1 MLTKTVKAVKAFQTD
16 HGLKANGGVTQDLID
31 LMAEEAMKLEK
42 PETTPG
48 FTPEPTET
56 PAP

>member
-31 LMAEEAMKLEK
+31 LMAHEALKLNS
-42 PETTPG
+42 PDTTPE
-48 FTPEPTET
+48 FT
-56 PAP
+56 PAPAETQGT